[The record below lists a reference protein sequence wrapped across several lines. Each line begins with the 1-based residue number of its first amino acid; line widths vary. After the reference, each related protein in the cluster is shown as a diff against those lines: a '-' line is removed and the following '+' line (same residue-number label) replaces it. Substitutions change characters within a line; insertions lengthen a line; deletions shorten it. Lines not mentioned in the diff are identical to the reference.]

1 MYVHLI
7 TCAGASVG
15 GASESAVRSA
25 LKDYMEKLPEPF
37 VMLEIEARIK
47 EKSPFV
53 VVALQEVRHR
63 VHWQCADLHDRHS
76 YCWG

>member
-1 MYVHLI
+1 VGLWLMYAYLI
-7 TCAGASVG
+7 LCAGASGG

-47 EKSPFV
+47 EKTPFV
-53 VVALQEVRHR
+53 VVALQEVRHQGR
-63 VHWQCADLHDRHS
+63 S
-76 YCWG
+76 